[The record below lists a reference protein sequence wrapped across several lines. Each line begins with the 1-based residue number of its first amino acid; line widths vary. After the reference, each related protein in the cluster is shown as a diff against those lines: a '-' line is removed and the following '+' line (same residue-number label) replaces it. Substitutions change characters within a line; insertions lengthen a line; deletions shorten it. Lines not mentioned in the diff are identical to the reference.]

1 MAVFRPK
8 WQSVWLGSLW
18 AVVFVAALCS
28 LTIPHGLLLTAI
40 GDSAQCILLF
50 SFLISA
56 GLNVRNQDRRAR
68 LFWMLVSCSAALWLS
83 TQVLWTH
90 SEVFLRREVPNPF
103 VGDIVLFLHLVPLMA
118 AMAVRPDVDR
128 GPQSRRLD
136 SLDFVL
142 LFSWW
147 LYLYLFVVI
156 PWQYVHFDAPA
167 YGLSF
172 DTLYFSEHLVVLT
185 AVGVVWRSST
195 GKWRRIYSQLFLAAC
210 AYALS
215 SVAAGLGIDFG
226 RYYTGSLYDIPLLVS
241 MQLFTS
247 AAVSSLSARSIEP
260 SKAEPK
266 AHSWTSA
273 VAIAVASSLPLL
285 ALWDVLFSGVP
296 TKVRSF
302 RLLLTLATIMLIGAL
317 RSWRQ
322 YVLDGELDHANQD
335 LREAS
340 FTDILTGV
348 RNRRFLA
355 TTIDNDVR
363 LVLRAYSPAENA
375 PGNRNR
381 DLIFYLIDI
390 DHFKFIN
397 DVFGHAQGDDV
408 LVQMAARISS
418 AIRYS
423 DVLIRWGGEEFL
435 VVSRHS
441 NRDEAEIL
449 AARVLDA
456 VGKEPFRLANGNLI
470 HRTCSIGWA
479 VFPWS
484 SAEPEAVDYQEIL
497 RLADDALYEAK
508 HEGRNR
514 AIGRVSPDA
523 SEVAKWLRESKTSR
537 RTDPPSRKIVTLGP
551 REQSSEDVL
560 LPREFT

>member
-1 MAVFRPK
+1 MGVSRPK
-8 WQSVWLGSLW
+8 WQGVWLGSLS
-18 AVVFVAALCS
+18 AVVCGAAVCS
-28 LTIPHGLLLTAI
+28 LTIPHGFLLTTI

-50 SFLISA
+50 SFLVSA

-83 TQVLWTH
+83 AQVLWTH
-90 SEVFLRREVPNPF
+90 SEVLLRREVPNPF
-103 VGDIVLFLHLVPLMA
+103 VGDIILFLHLVPLMA

-128 GPQSRRLD
+128 GPQSRRLG
-136 SLDFVL
+136 SLDFAL

-147 LYLYLFVVI
+147 LYLYLFIVI
-156 PWQYVHFDAPA
+156 PWQYVHLDEQA
-167 YGLSF
+167 YGLTF
-172 DTLYFSEHLVVLT
+172 DTLYFSEHLVVLA
-185 AVGVVWRSST
+185 AVGLVWGRST
-195 GKWRRIYSQLFLAAC
+195 GKWRRIYSQLFFAAC

-226 RYYTGSLYDIPLLVS
+226 VYYTGSFYDIPLLVS
-241 MQLFTS
+241 MLLFTG
-247 AAVSSLSARSIEP
+247 AALANFSSDRMEP
-260 SKAEPK
+260 SKIEPK
-266 AHSWTSA
+266 AHSWTSS
-273 VAIAVASSLPLL
+273 VAIAVAGSLPLL
-285 ALWDVLFSGVP
+285 ALWDVLFSNAP
-296 TKVRSF
+296 MKVRSF
-302 RLLLTLATIMLIGAL
+302 RLLLTLVMIVLVGAV

-363 LVLRAYSPAENA
+363 LVLRAYSPAESANS
-375 PGNRNR
+375 NRNR
-381 DLIFYLIDI
+381 DLVFYLIDV
-390 DHFKFIN
+390 DHFKSIN
-397 DVFGHAQGDDV
+397 DHFGHAQGDYV
-408 LVQMAARISS
+408 LVQIAARISS

-441 NRDEAEIL
+441 NREEAETL
-449 AARVLDA
+449 ASRVLDS
-456 VGKEPFRLANGNLI
+456 VGKEPFRLTSGELI
-470 HRTCSIGWA
+470 RRTCSIGWA

-484 SAEPEAVDYQEIL
+484 PAEPEAMDYQEIL
-497 RLADDALYEAK
+497 RLADNALYEAK

-514 AIGRVSPDA
+514 AIGRVAPHSTDIA
-523 SEVAKWLRESKTSR
+523 EWLRDAKVGHK
-537 RTDPPSRKIVTLGP
+537 TDPPSRKVVTLGAS
-551 REQSSEDVL
+551 EQTSQGVL
-560 LPREFT
+560 LPSDSK

>member
-1 MAVFRPK
+1 
-8 WQSVWLGSLW
+8 VWLGTLW
-18 AVVFVAALCS
+18 AVVFGAAIFS
-28 LTIPHGLLLTAI
+28 LTIPHSLLLTAI

-50 SFLISA
+50 SFLVSA

-90 SEVFLRREVPNPF
+90 SEVFLGREVPNPF
-103 VGDIVLFLHLVPLMA
+103 VGDIILFLHLVPLMA
-118 AMAVRPDVDR
+118 AMAVRPDVAR
-128 GPQSRRLD
+128 GQQSRRLG

-156 PWQYVHFDAPA
+156 PWQYVHLDERA

-172 DTLYFSEHLVVLT
+172 DTLYFSEHLVVLA
-185 AVGVVWRSST
+185 AVALVWRGSA
-195 GKWRRIYSQLFLAAC
+195 GKWRLVYSRLFFAVC

-226 RYYTGSLYDIPLLVS
+226 RYYTGSIYDLPLLIS
-241 MQLFTS
+241 MQLFTG
-247 AAVSSLSARSIEP
+247 AALANLSSDGMQSSTV
-260 SKAEPK
+260 EPK
-266 AHSWTSA
+266 ARGWASA
-273 VAIAVASSLPLL
+273 VAIAVATSLPLL
-285 ALWDVLFSGVP
+285 ALWDVLFSDAPV
-296 TKVRSF
+296 KVRSF
-302 RLLLTLATIMLIGAL
+302 RLLVTLATIVLIGGV

-322 YVLDGELDHANQD
+322 YVLDEELDHANQD

-363 LVLRAYSPAENA
+363 LVLRAYSPAESA
-375 PGNRNR
+375 SGNRNR
-381 DLIFYLIDI
+381 DLVFYLIDV

-397 DVFGHAQGDDV
+397 DAFGHAQGDDL
-408 LVQMAARISS
+408 LVQIAARISS

-435 VVSRHS
+435 VVSRNC
-441 NRDEAEIL
+441 NRDEAETL
-449 AARVLDA
+449 AARVLDS
-456 VGKEPFRLANGNLI
+456 VGKEPFRLTCGQSI
-470 HRTCSIGWA
+470 GRTCSIGWA
-479 VFPWS
+479 AFPWS
-484 SAEPEAVDYQEIL
+484 PAEPEAMDYQEIL
-497 RLADDALYEAK
+497 RLADNALYEAK
-508 HEGRNR
+508 RGGRNR
-514 AIGRVSPDA
+514 AIGRMAPDSGA
-523 SEVAKWLRESKTSR
+523 VAEWLRNPMLNTKTEPPTR
-537 RTDPPSRKIVTLGP
+537 RVVTLGP
-551 REQSSEDVL
+551 NEPSGDDVL
-560 LPREFT
+560 LPSGIK